1 MTGTGHQDVTH
12 IEVKVQENNFDT
24 VTEPSQQNLSQQ
36 DLISTL
42 SAANTHHKVQIH
54 HSPISRGLKNCQPIK

>member
-42 SAANTHHKVQIH
+42 SAANTHHKV
-54 HSPISRGLKNCQPIK
+54 